1 MKPRRTID
9 RSFSYKL
16 TGLAHCYG
24 VWWTRPTTH
33 HNNAPDIWGSRQF
46 WSSFALKPGP
56 SVVLLSSL
64 LSFSLLGGCTVLRS
78 NGQTTQ
84 TPASST
90 ATSPSPTAPP
100 SQSPLDTG
108 ASARDS
114 RDRPDT
120 RVMPMTIE
128 GQIVELELQLFNKS
142 PLPFTT
148 YVPKRDFQNEVD
160 DSGQGTVAQFFF
172 SPKGKKDKAA
182 YVQIFLPDQQT
193 TVQDMRELLIGEN
206 GLLSAN
212 RWQLV
217 DRTDIVSYPWAREKL
232 IYQQK
237 AGKQNFIGSI
247 YIGEHEG
254 RSFYALTHYPAEYM
268 DGFEPR
274 STIMLE
280 NLQFRDGRL

>member
-9 RSFSYKL
+9 RSSRLSDFESNCQSSFTLKL
-16 TGLAHCYG
+16 NMKLGLA
-24 VWWTRPTTH
+24 
-33 HNNAPDIWGSRQF
+33 F
-46 WSSFALKPGP
+46 
-56 SVVLLSSL
+56 VLLSSL
-64 LSFSLLGGCTVLRS
+64 LSFSLLSGCTVLRS
-78 NGQTTQ
+78 NGQTGQ
-84 TPASST
+84 TAQAPASS
-90 ATSPSPTAPP
+90 AASPNPVAPP
-100 SQSPLDTG
+100 SQSPLNTG
-108 ASARDS
+108 GSARAS

-237 AGKQNFIGSI
+237 AGKRNFIGSI